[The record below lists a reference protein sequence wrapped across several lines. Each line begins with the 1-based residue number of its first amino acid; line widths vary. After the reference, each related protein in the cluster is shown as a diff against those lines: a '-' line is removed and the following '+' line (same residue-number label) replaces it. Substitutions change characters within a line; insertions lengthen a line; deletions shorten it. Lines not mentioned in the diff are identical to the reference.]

1 MIEALFKRKYATNAV
16 ALLCGALLICLFI
29 FLFFAD
35 SEASLKN
42 LFIGVGFGAI
52 SCVFGVI
59 GLLWNF
65 NAYLYMDEDGT
76 IKGKYHWFGKIDCR
90 ISDVEFALGQVNTLS
105 VQLKSGKIYII
116 MGIEN
121 SRFVAEE
128 IRRRMP
134 FDASGQPEAML
145 EKLNELK
152 SARKKG
158 IINMCAGYVL
168 MLINILL
175 IAFLLDERDFHEF
188 SKADWFIFFVMGVI
202 TIATV
207 VGVFCI
213 ADKTGRKNIPIE
225 SMQYA
230 VRRTIIETKPLLP
243 GFIIAVYADDDYYER
258 VTVYGY
264 PHLNAVY
271 FTVQR
276 LDAEYDLVRAYS
288 SETYDD
294 EDEFPYEMYSMIDI
308 TKRVLH

>member
-1 MIEALFKRKYATNAV
+1 MIVALFKRKNVGNAV
-16 ALLCGALLICLFI
+16 SLFCGLFLICAFV
-29 FLFFAD
+29 FVFFWN

-42 LFIGVGFGAI
+42 LFVGVGFGAI
-52 SCVFGVI
+52 VCVFSII
-59 GLLWNF
+59 GLLLNF
-65 NAYLYMDEDGT
+65 NAYFYMDEDGK

-105 VQLKSGKIYII
+105 IQLKSGKTYTI

-121 SRFVAEE
+121 SRFIADE

-134 FDASGQPEAML
+134 FDASGQPEAMI

-158 IINMCAGYVL
+158 IICICFGFAL
-168 MLINILL
+168 IFINI
-175 IAFLLDERDFHEF
+175 FLTFFLTGERDFHEF
-188 SKADWFIFFVMGVI
+188 SKADWTIFSVMSVI
-202 TIATV
+202 EIATV
-207 VGVFCI
+207 ISAFCI
-213 ADKTGRKNIPIE
+213 ADKTGKKNIPIE

-230 VRRTIIETKPLLP
+230 IRRTIIETKPLLP

-258 VTVYGY
+258 VTVFGY
-264 PHLNAVY
+264 PHQNAVY

-276 LDAEYDLVRAYS
+276 LDEEYDLVRAYS

-294 EDEFPYEMYSMIDI
+294 EEEFPYEMYSMIDI
-308 TKRVLH
+308 TEKVLH